1 MTTIY
6 MVASNTID
14 AGNEKI
20 LGFYP
25 TRELATARVKAV
37 ESNYDFT
44 GDAENDFSAFVIPVD
59 VTEVGADTVLSLR

>member
-14 AGNEKI
+14 AGNETV

-25 TRELATARVKAV
+25 TRELASARVKSV
-37 ESNYDFT
+37 VSNFDFT
-44 GDAENDFSAFVIPVD
+44 GDKENDFSAFVIPVD
-59 VTEVGADTVLSLR
+59 VTEVGADTFIKLR